1 MRSLV
6 FFLLCFSFIAI
17 SSPLYA
23 QQQQDEAAILR
34 QTDIAFDQAVA
45 EHGAEAWASFF
56 APNGSMLSDTNAP
69 ILGREAIRKVM
80 EPIFGEQH
88 VSLRWKPT
96 SAGILIPGNI
106 GYTIGSYVRLWKNA
120 EGKTLQG
127 TGTYTTIW
135 KKQPDGSWKAVLDT
149 GEADGKPVEVKEE
162 QK

>member
-1 MRSLV
+1 MKPFS
-6 FFLLCFSFIAI
+6 FFLLCFTFFALTSLL
-17 SSPLYA
+17 SA
-23 QQQQDEAAILR
+23 QTKQDEAAILR

-69 ILGREAIRKVM
+69 ILGRVAIRKVM

-96 SAGILIPGNI
+96 SAGILISGNI
-106 GYTIGSYVRLWKNA
+106 GYTVGSYVRLWKNA
-120 EGKTLQG
+120 EGKPLKG

-149 GEADGKPVEVKEE
+149 GEANGKPVEVKE
-162 QK
+162 